1 MNRRGLLSLSVGFMF
16 LLAAAAHNLA
26 LILVVDFFGFPGV
39 GSSTLNL
46 NHLIEAVFNVA
57 GLILVVIGIYE
68 ILYGKTT

>member
-1 MNRRGLLSLSVGFMF
+1 MNRRGFILLSIGFMF
-16 LLAAAAHNLA
+16 LLVAAVHSLA

-57 GLILVVIGIYE
+57 GLILVVIGICQ